1 MCGRGC
7 ILGPLGHTKGMRG
20 ILFDKDGTLLD
31 FEASWS
37 AVYRELCLDLCEGN
51 ADAAETMLIAGGLDP
66 ITRRFRSGATL
77 AAGTTVDI
85 VRVWYPEF
93 SDDEERAM
101 VERIDRVFH
110 ENGIRCSVPVPGLAS
125 ALAELEGDG
134 LVMGVATNDGTA
146 ATRAALSALGL
157 QNFLPHVYGYDSVP
171 HPKPAPDIVHA
182 FCRAIDAAPR
192 DIVVVGDNPH
202 DLQMARRAGAGAA
215 IGVLTG
221 NSGREDLLPLADAV
235 LASVVELPNWLRAHT

>member
-1 MCGRGC
+1 
-7 ILGPLGHTKGMRG
+7 MRG

-37 AVYRELCLDLCEGN
+37 AVYRELCLDLAEGN

-66 ITRRFRSGATL
+66 LTRRFRSGATL

-93 SDDEERAM
+93 TDDEERAM

-110 ENGIRCSVPVPGLAS
+110 DNGIRCSVPVPGLAS
-125 ALAELEGDG
+125 TLAELEGDG
-134 LVMGVATNDGTA
+134 LAMGVATNDGTA
-146 ATRAALSALGL
+146 ATRAALSALGI
-157 QNFLPHVYGYDSVP
+157 QNFLPHVFGYDSVA

-182 FCRAIDAAPR
+182 FCRAIDAAPK

-202 DLQMARRAGAGAA
+202 DLQMARSAGAGAA
-215 IGVLTG
+215 VGVLTG

-235 LASVVELPNWLRAHT
+235 LASVVDLPGWLRART

>member
-1 MCGRGC
+1 
-7 ILGPLGHTKGMRG
+7 MRG

-37 AVYRELCLDLCEGN
+37 AVYRELCLDLAEGD
-51 ADAAETMLIAGGLDP
+51 ASAAEAMLLAGGLDP
-66 ITRRFRSGATL
+66 VTRRFRSGATL

-85 VRVWYPEF
+85 VKVWYPEF

-110 ENGIRCSVPVPGLAS
+110 DNGIRCSVPVPGLATT
-125 ALAELEGDG
+125 LAELERSG
-134 LVMGVATNDGTA
+134 LTMGVATNDGTA

-157 QNFLPHVYGYDSVP
+157 QNYFPHVFGYDSVP

-182 FCRAIDAAPR
+182 FCRAISAIPR

-202 DLQMARRAGAGAA
+202 DLEMARSAGAGAA

-235 LASVVELPNWLRAHT
+235 LPSVSDLPDWLRGHLTRSS

>member
-1 MCGRGC
+1 MN
-7 ILGPLGHTKGMRG
+7 IVKGAMRG

-37 AVYRELCLDLCEGN
+37 AVYRELCVDLAGGN
-51 ADAAETMLIAGGLDP
+51 LETAEAMLIAGGLDP
-66 ITRRFRSGATL
+66 VTRRFKSGATL

-85 VRVWYPEF
+85 VKVWYPEF

-110 ENGIRCSVPVPGLAS
+110 DNGIRCSVPVPGLATTLAALES
-125 ALAELEGDG
+125 AGLA
-134 LVMGVATNDGTA
+134 MGVATNDGTA
-146 ATRAALSALGL
+146 ATRAALTALGIE
-157 QNFLPHVYGYDSVP
+157 NYLPHGYGYDSVA

-182 FCRAIDAAPR
+182 FCEAIRAKPH

-202 DLQMARRAGAGAA
+202 DLEMAHRAGAGAA

-221 NSGREDLLPLADAV
+221 NSGRDDLAPLADAV
-235 LASVVELPNWLRAHT
+235 LASVAELPGWLRTREAR